1 MQRRLRI
8 TGGTLMWKSNL
19 WFKSQFPILKWEL
32 LMLWQGN
39 IFEKLTSSYF
49 QQPLSSSVRLL
60 QLCHSLPEE
69 KGDRLN
75 WRSQFLAV
83 EFQKPSSGS
92 GGGWEKRAGAG
103 TLSAW
108 FAFDESRSCLLW
120 LRSLQTEGEEVNG
133 KSKTAWV
140 LVGGLLPAF
149 LGWVPVVDEHSHN
162 FQQFG
167 GIGEQTRPV
176 LPAPLSQIKSS
187 EAEGPPGRNVWM
199 VR

>member
-1 MQRRLRI
+1 MQSRLRI

-19 WFKSQFPILKWEL
+19 WFKSQFPTLKWEL

-69 KGDRLN
+69 KGNRLN
-75 WRSQFLAV
+75 WRSQFWLLSFKSWALEWWWV
-83 EFQKPSSGS
+83 GKKEPEQEHWVLDLPRWEQK
-92 GGGWEKRAGAG
+92 
-103 TLSAW
+103 
-108 FAFDESRSCLLW
+108 LLW

-149 LGWVPVVDEHSHN
+149 FRLSPSGGWAQS
-162 FQQFG
+162 
-167 GIGEQTRPV
+167 
-176 LPAPLSQIKSS
+176 
-187 EAEGPPGRNVWM
+187 
-199 VR
+199 